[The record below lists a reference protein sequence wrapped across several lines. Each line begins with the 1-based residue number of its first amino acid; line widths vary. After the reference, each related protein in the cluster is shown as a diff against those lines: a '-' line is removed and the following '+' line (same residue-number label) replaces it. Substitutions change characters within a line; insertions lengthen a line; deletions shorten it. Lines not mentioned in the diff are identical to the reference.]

1 MTTSFSAVSK
11 FGGPSIDSE
20 HLMLQRDPE
29 NGELFHLSCT
39 MRSSLAMTRLA
50 LNRNA
55 RARTAKNRG
64 DRPLWAGKSSAN
76 ASASA
81 RGQQGAAAAGQKA
94 RILGHAD
101 STFGDVSLHSAG
113 LTPIASAALF
123 GSCVGVF
130 RFVKV
135 PPPAGQQAA

>member
-11 FGGPSIDSE
+11 FGGPSIDIE

-55 RARTAKNRG
+55 RARMAKNRG

-76 ASASA
+76 STASA
-81 RGQQGAAAAGQKA
+81 RGQQGAAAHGAIA
-94 RILGHAD
+94 RFCDKIQQQFFRD
-101 STFGDVSLHSAG
+101 ESG
-113 LTPIASAALF
+113 LS
-123 GSCVGVF
+123 SF
-130 RFVKV
+130 RLRV
-135 PPPAGQQAA
+135 